1 MKKITRSMSVSYV
14 HAVVYNLKTRT
25 VETLENVPVIDEE
38 VNEKNVRTAINF
50 EYPFDSYK
58 LIDFTFSH
66 KVTGKCVMSAYELYS
81 RSFQIDE

>member
-1 MKKITRSMSVSYV
+1 MCMPLSTIWRHELSRRSK
-14 HAVVYNLKTRT
+14 NI
-25 VETLENVPVIDEE
+25 PVIDEV
-38 VNEKNVRTAINF
+38 VNEKNVIAAINYS
-50 EYPFDSYK
+50 YPFETYK